1 MKRMFLLLAAIVLVA
16 AVGTGTALAAKPPHP
31 PQAANGKK
39 VWICHRTHSTK
50 NPYVAILIPAK
61 QLVNMNGHG
70 APAMGDIVNATPTAT
85 SPVPQTRTAAR
96 AFCRSLGPLT
106 PRKGGHA
113 VSGTLTPAAGATV
126 SGANLSVRLRLGQA
140 EICISATLT
149 STTTPASPISVS
161 GITLTQGAT
170 VTTLSNFTS
179 PLPANATSPAKL
191 ATCAPLSRAIVK
203 SILTGTPT
211 TLTIVTLAGNL
222 TATLS

>member
-1 MKRMFLLLAAIVLVA
+1 MRRTILLLTAIVMGA
-16 AVGTGTALAAKPPHP
+16 GIGAGTALAAKPPHP
-31 PQAANGKK
+31 SQAANGKK

-50 NPYVAILIPAK
+50 HPYVAIRIPAK

-85 SPVPQTRTAAR
+85 SPVPQTPTAAR
-96 AFCRSLGPLT
+96 AYCRSLGPLT
-106 PRKGGHA
+106 PTKGGHA
-113 VSGTLTPAAGATV
+113 VGGTLTPAAGATV
-126 SGANLSVRLRLGQA
+126 SGTNLSVRLRLGQA

-149 STTTPASPISVS
+149 STTTPAAPISVS
-161 GITLTQGAT
+161 GITLTQGTT

-179 PLPANATSPAKL
+179 ALPTNATSPVQL
-191 ATCAPLSRAIVK
+191 ATCAPLSRTIVK

-211 TLTIVTLAGNL
+211 TLTIMTSAGNL